1 MKIIILGHSNSILK
15 DGWLSHLK
23 ELLPQHDCVNLSIG
37 GSPSPALLYQAVC
50 HRDVIA
56 SADLIIVEP
65 TVVDHGEQWQ
75 TGPGVAG
82 QAAKLF
88 SWLRAQTA
96 APVMLLILPRTE
108 AWLRQPSQG
117 MLAWHGGALQHGVQ
131 VVDGRIGI
139 VRYCADNGLE
149 LSAAWRDN
157 MGHTISLAQK
167 EVARDVAQ
175 AIAELAQHAP
185 DRPIPQHSG
194 FQVLSGADMA
204 ARQALEIRHHSTAL
218 LTTACATLS
227 GNRQIVVDGDS
238 DLRLLGMAIN
248 FGALNPV
255 EPVTFRVQARN
266 AQSTTFKV
274 SNPFMGPG
282 PLHRPYVMFTAVHV
296 GHGIQTLSIDA
307 ADQDRFAPGA
317 AESIEIAGLLLG
329 PAIAPIPDWM
339 PASPLAELN
348 V

>member
-1 MKIIILGHSNSILK
+1 MNIIILGHSNSILK

-23 ELLPQHDCVNLSIG
+23 ESLPQHDYINLSIG

-50 HRDVIA
+50 HREVIA

-88 SWLRAQTA
+88 GWLRTQTA
-96 APVMLLILPRTE
+96 APILLLILPRTE

-117 MLAWHGGALQHGVQ
+117 MRAWHGSAQQYGVQ
-131 VVDGRIGI
+131 VVDGRMGI
-139 VRYCADNGLE
+139 VRYCAEHGLE

-157 MGHTISLAQK
+157 MGHTVSLAQL
-167 EVARDVAQ
+167 EVARDVSQ
-175 AIAELAQHAP
+175 AIAELAPQP
-185 DRPIPQHSG
+185 TGRPLQG
-194 FQVLSGADMA
+194 NADFRVLSGADVA
-204 ARQALEIRHHSTAL
+204 ARQALEVRHHSTAL
-218 LTTACATLS
+218 LSTACVVLTGETAIL
-227 GNRQIVVDGDS
+227 VDGDA

-255 EPVTFRVQARN
+255 NAVTFRAQARN
-266 AQSTTFKV
+266 SQSTTFKV

-296 GHGIQTLSIDA
+296 GHDVQALSIDA
-307 ADQDRFAPGA
+307 IDQARFAPGA

-329 PAIAPIPDWM
+329 PAIAPVHDWM
-339 PASPLAELN
+339 PPAPLADLA